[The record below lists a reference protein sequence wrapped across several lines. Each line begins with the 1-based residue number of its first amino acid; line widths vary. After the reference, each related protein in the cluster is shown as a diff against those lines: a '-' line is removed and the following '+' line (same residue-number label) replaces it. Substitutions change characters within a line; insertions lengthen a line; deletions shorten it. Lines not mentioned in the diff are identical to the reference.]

1 MCSCCS
7 QRKGH
12 IREFRDSV
20 TSKVTNLHTSDFM
33 QRDTRLARLLH
44 VLIHMHLRGGA
55 TTSETIAQ
63 MLHTNPV
70 FVRRTMAALR
80 EAGHVKSTAGPGG
93 GWALACE
100 LNELTVRDV
109 CEAIAHTTLFA
120 VGPADDNRTCPVE
133 AAVNR
138 HINEALGSAE
148 SALLQLFGE
157 KRLSEIACD
166 VTF

>member
-12 IREFRDSV
+12 IREFQGSV

>member
-1 MCSCCS
+1 
-7 QRKGH
+7 
-12 IREFRDSV
+12 
-20 TSKVTNLHTSDFM
+20 M

-80 EAGHVKSTAGPGG
+80 EAGHVKSTGGPGG
-93 GWALACE
+93 GWALTCD
-100 LNELTVRDV
+100 LNDLTVRDV
-109 CEAIAHTTLFA
+109 YEAIAHTALFA

-148 SALLQLFGE
+148 NTLLQLFSE
-157 KRLSEIACD
+157 KRLSEIAHD
-166 VTF
+166 VTASQSRKATT